1 MRSKKIKDILSGSD
15 ETNEKELSRYYIE
28 DLMIFSSW
36 VISKF
41 KLNVEETI
49 NEMLLGLVEALEN
62 YEAVESV
69 SLDLYIYIYLFK
81 HVKSKFKQI
90 KKFHGS

>member
-1 MRSKKIKDILSGSD
+1 
-15 ETNEKELSRYYIE
+15 
-28 DLMIFSSW
+28 MIFSSW

-90 KKFHGS
+90 GNLSK